1 MPVDSVSTLLQKVRR
16 NAGFE
21 EDSGPLIETAVG
33 HLAGDSNSQGRESFL
48 QGREPLIE
56 SAGDTHSR
64 PISVCFAGVGTCG
77 VNILMTFK
85 EKSMDN
91 NSLVDFV
98 GINSDGDS
106 INELER
112 LGFERNIL
120 LSHSDG
126 SNSLG
131 AGGDPEISKQMGS
144 RHYEDFKKCFKNKDL
159 VLVVTGMG
167 GGTGTGAAPFV
178 AKAAKEVQAEKRNT
192 LTIGVTSLPA
202 GYEADRYDLAMEG
215 LEELRKYVD
224 ALVVIDQ
231 MNILDVLEEIDASA
245 DQAETLVDTRF
256 QVVLQSIMDT
266 VTTYTKRNIDFADVC
281 STLKSSGDAIITTV
295 EATSENIENIK
306 QELEK
311 AVNDKLLVD
320 HSKKV
325 ASRLLVYHFYEK
337 GYPERKHYEVVGEVQ
352 KLFGWTRNDKGFYN
366 CKIEKPSDGM
376 VKFLKI
382 SGDSSAQYKGKNK
395 VIVMAGGFEDAPPK
409 PQTPPQSTG
418 RLQAIAQPAAQ
429 YIPQPGAQY
438 IPQPVTQQIP
448 RPVTQHIPQPGA
460 PTRAVPSVPS
470 VQHFPQPQSYA
481 PTQAHPIAQ
490 PLVEHWPTRNPTAQY
505 GVPPAH
511 PASSTQI
518 LPTPQKKE
526 DSIADLLR
534 GREIL

>member
-21 EDSGPLIETAVG
+21 ESSGPLIETAVG
-33 HLAGDSNSQGRESFL
+33 HLAGDSDSREPFLQGREPF

-56 SAGDTHSR
+56 SAGETHSR

-85 EKSMDN
+85 EKNMDN

-382 SGDSSAQYKGKNK
+382 SGDSSTQYKGKNK

-429 YIPQPGAQY
+429 YIPQP
-438 IPQPVTQQIP
+438 VTQQIP
-448 RPVTQHIPQPGA
+448 RAVTQHIPQPGA